1 MFCVITLALGL
12 QSKSWQDKASYTR
25 IKYSGGM
32 NQMEWKTLAYK
43 VRTMWEPRGKTFKI
57 PSWILIWDLKI
68 ENWDFQS
75 TSNSL
80 EYLKIEDWLIH
91 SIPIL

>member
-1 MFCVITLALGL
+1 MFCVITLAMGL
-12 QSKSWQDKASYTR
+12 QSKSLQDKASYTR

-32 NQMEWKTLAYK
+32 NQMKWKTLAHK
-43 VRTMWEPRGKTFKI
+43 VRSYVGAKRKDFQDPKLNSRLGF
-57 PSWILIWDLKI
+57 

-80 EYLKIEDWLIH
+80 EYLKIEDWLFH